1 MVSVFFDAVGDREVR
16 HVGEFLAEA
25 APKVGCVPG
34 EANRDQWPS
43 LIVDDQKRG
52 RRLGRKVTDLQLEIA
67 LCAST
72 NEKADERFRDER
84 GAAQTVW
91 ATAPN
96 DEVFLCRA
104 VVQPMKAVVTAPHD
118 NGVGA
123 GGNVRIH

>member
-1 MVSVFFDAVGDREVR
+1 MVSVFFDAVGHREVR

-34 EANRDQWPS
+34 EANRDQRPS

-67 LCAST
+67 LRAAT
-72 NEKADERFRDER
+72 NEKADECFRDKR
-84 GAAQTVW
+84 GAAQIVG
-91 ATAPN
+91 ATAAN
-96 DEVFLCRA
+96 HVVFLGRA
-104 VVQPMKAVVTAPHD
+104 VVQHMKAVVTAPHD